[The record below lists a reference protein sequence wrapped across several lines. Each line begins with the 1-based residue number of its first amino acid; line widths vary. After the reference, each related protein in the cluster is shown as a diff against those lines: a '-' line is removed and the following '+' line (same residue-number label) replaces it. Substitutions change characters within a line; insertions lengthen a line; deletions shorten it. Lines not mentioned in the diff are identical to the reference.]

1 MKKVYESPYQVIF
14 WHQTESLIENCWL
27 PTTQK
32 LDDNTF
38 KQELLALI
46 KIIQE
51 FNPRKQLV
59 NSQQLAYEIPK
70 NLQAWTDLHITKKT
84 LEKGVE
90 RISLVSAK
98 NKRVKIS
105 VEETLEEEYGLKA
118 DVVFFEDVSQAK
130 NWLNKY

>member
-1 MKKVYESPYQVIF
+1 MKKVYESSYQVIF

-32 LDDNTF
+32 LDDSAF

-51 FNPRKQLV
+51 FKPRKQLF

-70 NLQAWTDLHITKKT
+70 KLQVWTDLNITKKT
-84 LEKGVE
+84 IEKGVE
-90 RISLVSAK
+90 KISLVSAK

-105 VEETLEEEYGLKA
+105 VEETLEEEYGLNA